1 MPKDVDHDQRRAE
14 LADAAC
20 RVVAA
25 NGLAGAS
32 LRHVADEA
40 GWSVGS
46 IRHYFTT
53 KAELVE
59 FALWRAGDRIE
70 DRIRNLPPRSSA
82 VAALRGVIREL
93 LPIDSARR
101 EETLVWL
108 AFVAGSVADADL
120 APAAAQ
126 VWSRLHAP
134 FAELL
139 GAAASAGELASVDV
153 EQEATLLHA
162 LVDGLCVQLVSAPGQ
177 LPAELALAVVDN
189 QLDALISG

>member
-25 NGLAGAS
+25 HGLAGAS
-32 LRHVADEA
+32 LRQVADEA

-53 KAELVE
+53 KAELLE

-70 DRIRNLPPRSSA
+70 ARIRKLPQRSSA
-82 VAALRGVIREL
+82 VDALRGIIREL
-93 LPIDSARR
+93 LPIDQARR

-108 AFVAGSVADADL
+108 AFIAGSVADADL
-120 APAAAQ
+120 APAGAQ

-139 GAAASAGELASVDV
+139 GEATRSGELAGLDV
-153 EQEATLLHA
+153 ELEATRLHA
-162 LVDGLCVQLVSAPGQ
+162 LVDGLCVQLASAPGK
-177 LPAELALAVVDN
+177 LTTELALAVVDAH
-189 QLDALISG
+189 LDALQS